1 MKINDSKI
9 SNSEK
14 LIYKANILLIENTKK
29 LSIYSN
35 KNQNYKFGE
44 IIEVDACQDRFFG
57 TNEKIHIYHA
67 IDAKSGALVALWAEK
82 EETNKGYQ
90 KLLEILFQ
98 NYGLPETIISDK
110 RRTMWGSEFTETAF
124 KKSLNSKNINL
135 FTTSNPK
142 GKPNVEHSFKNAQR
156 SYPYYFSKQN
166 INIKSIKDIQEN
178 QLKITKF
185 YNEKYKR
192 NTIWKDSSFR
202 VPSNPNSFKMD
213 LIIDR
218 KINAGVVQ
226 YNNKYY
232 CPFDERENRVG
243 MKEGSFIQLCL
254 DSNGDLKFIG
264 NGKRYDAREPK
275 GKQLTPEQIFAIKN
289 NLNLEIEGVN
299 CIYKI
304 NMFINKNNQKLFE
317 LNQKHLDQQN
327 KTTIEI
333 IKNQTKIYNELI
345 EINQKIN
352 DSIWQKI

>member
-1 MKINDSKI
+1 M
-9 SNSEK
+9 
-14 LIYKANILLIENTKK
+14 
-29 LSIYSN
+29 
-35 KNQNYKFGE
+35 
-44 IIEVDACQDRFFG
+44 
-57 TNEKIHIYHA
+57 
-67 IDAKSGALVALWAEK
+67 
-82 EETNKGYQ
+82 
-90 KLLEILFQ
+90 
-98 NYGLPETIISDK
+98 
-110 RRTMWGSEFTETAF
+110 
-124 KKSLNSKNINL
+124 
-135 FTTSNPK
+135 
-142 GKPNVEHSFKNAQR
+142 
-156 SYPYYFSKQN
+156 
-166 INIKSIKDIQEN
+166 
-178 QLKITKF
+178 KITKF

-192 NTIWKDSSFR
+192 NTVWKDSSFR
-202 VPSNPNSFKMD
+202 VPNNPNSFKMD

-232 CPFDERENRVG
+232 CPFDEHENRVG
-243 MKEGSFIQLCL
+243 MKEGGFIQLCL

-264 NGKRYDAREPK
+264 NSKRYDAREPK

-304 NMFINKNNQKLFE
+304 NKIKMSINKNNQKLFE